1 MYPGGDDPERRIA
14 ELERELSEQ
23 KRINELQNQLVDAR
37 AATPGPVYF
46 QQSSR
51 PSRGYRGA
59 NLFGAIAGIIGF
71 CAGGGSALIAALP
84 TSALWTSRIICG
96 APNQLMVNTAHY
108 SYKPNQSGTT
118 VDFECLKA
126 DGVYDANWLA
136 ISALQSVL
144 VAVVMAGVAAVV
156 IVLRR
161 RSRGEPVSPPMM
173 VLAGALA
180 VAAAVVVGFVASP
193 VFSGSS
199 RPIQLPPGGSLSVDG
214 NAQTKNIAC
223 NDGHVKVDGR
233 EMTVTISGHCASIT
247 VDGVINKVNVDS
259 ADTVDIDGIHNV
271 VTYHSGSPKVT
282 NRNGLNTVAQG

>member
-23 KRINELQNQLVDAR
+23 KRINDLQNQLVDAR

-46 QQSSR
+46 RQSSR
-51 PSRGYRGA
+51 PSRGYGGA

-71 CAGGGSALIAALP
+71 CAGGGAALIAALP
-84 TSALWTSRIICG
+84 SSALWTSRIICG
-96 APNQLMVNTAHY
+96 APNQLMVNTSHY

-144 VAVVMAGVAAVV
+144 VAVVLAGVAAVV
-156 IVLRR
+156 LVLRR

-180 VAAAVVVGFVASP
+180 VATAVVVGFVASQ

-247 VDGVINKVNVDS
+247 VDGVINKVSVDS

>member
-46 QQSSR
+46 QHSSR

-71 CAGGGSALIAALP
+71 CAGGGAALIAALP
-84 TSALWTSRIICG
+84 SSALWTSRIICG
-96 APNQLMVNTAHY
+96 APNQLMVNTSHY

-144 VAVVMAGVAAVV
+144 VAVVLAGVAAVV

-180 VAAAVVVGFVASP
+180 IAAAVVVGFVASQ

-247 VDGVINKVNVDS
+247 VDGVINKVSVDS

>member
-1 MYPGGDDPERRIA
+1 MYPGCDDPERRIA

-23 KRINELQNQLVDAR
+23 TRLNELQKQLVDAR
-37 AATPGPVYF
+37 AAAPSPVYF
-46 QQSSR
+46 RQSSR
-51 PSRGYRGA
+51 PSRINRGA
-59 NLFGAIAGIIGF
+59 GLFGAIAGVIGF
-71 CAGGGSALIAALP
+71 CAGGGAALIAVLP
-84 TSALWTSRIICG
+84 SSALWTSRIICG
-96 APNQLMVNTAHY
+96 GPNQLMINTSHY

-118 VDFECLKA
+118 IDFECLKA
-126 DGVYDANWLA
+126 DGVYEANFLA
-136 ISALQSVL
+136 ISALQSL
-144 VAVVMAGVAAVV
+144 LIAVVLAGVAAVV

-161 RSRGEPVSPPMM
+161 RSRREPVSPPMM
-173 VLAGALA
+173 VLAAALA
-180 VAAAVVVGFVASP
+180 IAAAVVVGFVGSQ

-199 RPIQLPPGGSLSVDG
+199 KPIQLAHGGSLAVNG

-247 VDGVINKVNVDS
+247 VDGVINKVSVDS

-282 NRNGLNTVAQG
+282 NRNGLNTVSQG